1 MQRLFD
7 LQQLV
12 CTEALLGQRATVDV
26 RSTQQGV
33 GTDDIVDDV
42 LDLIALIAERRESRS
57 NRLVDDLEVPA
68 AGQFLELH
76 Q

>member
-68 AGQFLELH
+68 AGQLLELH